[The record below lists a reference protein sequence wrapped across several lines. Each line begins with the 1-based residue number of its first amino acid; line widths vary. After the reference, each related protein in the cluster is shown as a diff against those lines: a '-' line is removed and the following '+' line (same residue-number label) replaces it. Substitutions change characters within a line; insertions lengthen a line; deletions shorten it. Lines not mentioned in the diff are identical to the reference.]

1 MVRNMFSLGLASA
14 LLFANIAAFAAT
26 VIVNDG
32 DLNDYDP
39 LHMYVFSA
47 QLTAADPFVTF
58 GFNLDL
64 GEEFEFEVTAPAEFD
79 LFALITTGPDG
90 SGFTIISPVDT
101 KVFAGTTFIFPISAD
116 SFASFPH
123 WLTIAVDHT
132 GPAAPFLPIDIG
144 DFSQGTVMPAT
155 VVPIPAAVWLMISAL
170 VGLVGLQRRRPELA
184 EA

>member
-47 QLTAADPFVTF
+47 QLTAADPTVTF

-64 GEEFEFEVTAPAEFD
+64 GEGFEFEVTAPAEFD
-79 LFALITTGPDG
+79 LIALVSTGPDFG
-90 SGFTIISPVDT
+90 GFSIISPNIYLTVY
-101 KVFAGTTFIFPISAD
+101 AGTSFIFPISAD
-116 SFASFPH
+116 SFASFTH
-123 WLTIAVDHT
+123 WLTLSVAGI
-132 GPAAPFLPIDIG
+132 PEAAPFLPITIG
-144 DFSQGTVMPAT
+144 DFSQRTVMPAA
-155 VVPIPAAVWLMISAL
+155 VVPVPGAVWLMISAL
-170 VGLVGLQRRRPELA
+170 AGLFGLQRRQQLA
-184 EA
+184 AA